1 MKEGVIMFDF
11 SNAIE
16 QINNMMS
23 ISNIRK
29 SFYLEIINIKYE
41 ILNDI
46 YKKLN
51 V

>member
-1 MKEGVIMFDF
+1 MFDF
-11 SNAIE
+11 SNVIE

>member
-1 MKEGVIMFDF
+1 MFDF